1 MALGGGLI
9 SGGDLLGSS
18 RFGRSLAPKNTRART
33 EPPSSIGVN
42 MLCDFV
48 CLRSGGEGGRKFV
61 CSGCGDVRGMG

>member
-18 RFGRSLAPKNTRART
+18 LLGRSLAPKKTLAST

-42 MLCDFV
+42 ILWDFEFE

-61 CSGCGDVRGMG
+61 CSG